1 MKQGYVIIDT
11 RRTKRGMVK
20 DEFVNVLP
28 EGISRE
34 EAIARLDDAWNRLT
48 GKEKIHAELDL
59 ACLAMEGGE
68 DPVIDDTFLNTQGI
82 DTLANYTPVARR
94 RLDD

>member
-11 RRTKRGMVK
+11 RRTKRGEIR

-34 EAIARLDDAWNRLT
+34 EAIAWLDDAWNRLT
-48 GKEKIHAELDL
+48 GKEKIHAELEL
-59 ACLAMEGGE
+59 AYLAMEGGE
-68 DPVIDDTFLNTQGI
+68 DPVIDDTFLNTQGF
-82 DTLANYTPVARR
+82 DTLGSYTPVARR